1 MFYANSASGGDALRG
16 LLHCG
21 KRAVPLRYIEL
32 DPAGAFDPRTAYL
45 GTMVLE
51 ALGHHDLNTVRRA
64 GHRITDR
71 LVFGL
76 EYSRDRY
83 LGAAARQIEIEPDRR
98 KDRVEHL
105 CHDQTE
111 NVEYRAFGRILPG
124 QYAEQCLALRRR
136 RPFVDDR
143 LKGSVALMQR
153 SGKIDGGAELRPL
166 SRTSPKCPSVMCM
179 PTNPLQL
186 PFVGRALKSQGQ
198 PKAQL
203 QFLIQS
209 PLRRHSVRG
218 I

>member
-1 MFYANSASGGDALRG
+1 
-16 LLHCG
+16 
-21 KRAVPLRYIEL
+21 
-32 DPAGAFDPRTAYL
+32 
-45 GTMVLE
+45 MVLE

-64 GHRITDR
+64 GHRITNR

-105 CHDQTE
+105 CNDQTE

-124 QYAEQCLALRRR
+124 QYTEQCLALRRR

-153 SGKIDGGAELRPL
+153 SRKIDGDAEIKTVEPHVTEMPIGDVHADQSLAVAICRPGVEVTGTAESTVAVL
-166 SRTSPKCPSVMCM
+166 DPVALKTPFSSGHIVF
-179 PTNPLQL
+179 L
-186 PFVGRALKSQGQ
+186 PFKTGSSHRDVFNR
-198 PKAQL
+198 
-203 QFLIQS
+203 
-209 PLRRHSVRG
+209 
-218 I
+218 